1 MAEPQRALPGVDR
14 GPSARVRQ
22 QAGDRAEAV
31 TDALHAVCR
40 RAGVA
45 KVVRVSSHL
54 RLVGK
59 GAGLRTVPTKK
70 STVDCLGVLRGGRA
84 VAIEVKSCSSG
95 RLDLDRLP
103 AHQRAELAEVEQ
115 FGGVALV
122 LVIVG
127 GVAHAVPWAAVSAA
141 IAAGARSLGV
151 AEVEV
156 YRCPPGRP
164 YLEQFLGDG

>member
-1 MAEPQRALPGVDR
+1 MADQRALPGVDR

-31 TDALHAVCR
+31 ADALHAVCE

-45 KVVRVSSHL
+45 AVRRVNSNL
-54 RLVGK
+54 RLVRGG
-59 GAGLRTVPTKK
+59 GATRVVPTKK
-70 STVDCLGVLRGGRA
+70 STVDCWGLLRGGRA
-84 VAIEVKSCSSG
+84 VAVEVKSCSSG

-103 AHQRAELAEVEQ
+103 AHQCAELAAVEQ
-115 FGGVALV
+115 LGGLALV

-127 GVAHAVPWAAVSAA
+127 GVAHAVPWAAVAAA
-141 IAAGARSLGV
+141 IAAGARSLSA

-164 YLEQFLGDG
+164 YLEPFLES

>member
-31 TDALHAVCR
+31 ADALHGVCE

-45 KVVRVSSHL
+45 LVRRVNSNL
-54 RLVGK
+54 RLVRGPN
-59 GAGLRTVPTKK
+59 GQARTVPTKK
-70 STVDCLGVLRGGRA
+70 STVDCWGLLKNGRA

-103 AHQRAELAEVEQ
+103 PHQRAELEAVEQ
-115 FGGVALV
+115 LGGLALV
-122 LVIVG
+122 LVVVG
-127 GVAHAVPWAAVSAA
+127 GVAHAVPWAAVRAA
-141 IAAGARSLGV
+141 IEAGARSLGV

-164 YLEQFLGDG
+164 YLEAFIE